1 MPMFNSS
8 ILPDVTGRVLGSAD
22 KQWDG
27 FFRNIQLSGTLSG
40 SGLTTLNASNT
51 QADTDSVNVQSNP
64 GSGMLTRFRITNP
77 SAGAIQF
84 AFKNG
89 LMTLGGINGADSP
102 SVPIQFFS
110 NPAENT
116 NSGAFSVYQ
125 RGSNANLAAYIDIM
139 GRVNL
144 YPNAYTTYGLQ
155 VGKVGD
161 ANPMF
166 NIGADG
172 SLSWGAG
179 GNNVLDTQLKRGAQG
194 WLYLTSSGGAWS
206 SLALNQLVCEIPTG
220 NPPLAVSSS
229 TLVPNLN
236 ADWLD
241 GADWAAPPAIGSTTP
256 GDVHAALLTASAQ
269 IQSSLNDGVT
279 PPFSVLSAV
288 PVNTMRVKFAS
299 DLTIE
304 GHLLADGSGAKHKRV
319 NIASLAAGAEVIV
332 QVVWTTPFA
341 DSVYTPVVSL
351 FDAGTSGGVQA
362 GLRIKRITQQDA
374 TKIGVQVINDDTVAH
389 AGGVLLA
396 HAFRG

>member
-51 QADTDSVNVQSNP
+51 QPDVDSVNVQSD
-64 GSGMLTRFRITNP
+64 SGTGLLTRLRISNP
-77 SAGAIQF
+77 SSGPVLF
-84 AFKNG
+84 AFKHG
-89 LMTLGGINGADSP
+89 IVTLGGTNSADSP
-102 SVPIQFFS
+102 SVPVQFLS
-110 NPAENT
+110 NPLEAVA
-116 NSGAFSVYQ
+116 SPAFSVYQ
-125 RGSNANLAAYIDIM
+125 RGSNSALAMYIDIM

-144 YPNAYTTYGLQ
+144 YPNTYTTYGLQ
-155 VGKVGD
+155 VGKLGD
-161 ANPMF
+161 ANAMF
-166 NIGADG
+166 QIGPG
-172 SLSWGAG
+172 GNLGWGAG
-179 GNNVLDTQLKRGAQG
+179 GNNALDTFLARNAAGLLILGDGVGGFASLSLRQLI
-194 WLYLTSSGGAWS
+194 SSAPPGVS
-206 SLALNQLVCEIPTG
+206 
-220 NPPLAVSSS
+220 PLAVVSP
-229 TLVPNLN
+229 TLVANLN

-241 GADWAAPPAIGSTTP
+241 GADWTAPPAIGSTTP

-341 DSVYTPVVSL
+341 DSVYTPVVSI

-374 TKIGVQVINDDTVAH
+374 TKIGVQVINDDSVAH

>member
-51 QADTDSVNVQSNP
+51 QPDVDSVDVQSD
-64 GSGMLTRFRITNP
+64 SGTGLLTRFRITNP
-77 SAGAIQF
+77 SSSPVLF

-89 LMTLGGINGADSP
+89 LITLGGTNSADSP
-102 SVPIQFFS
+102 AVGMSFFS
-110 NPAENT
+110 NPTDVIEPIKVFRR
-116 NSGAFSVYQ
+116 GDSV
-125 RGSNANLAAYIDIM
+125 NLAASVDIF
-139 GRVNL
+139 GHFISYCPGYTPFGFAVHALGAVNDIWRV
-144 YPNAYTTYGLQ
+144 A
-155 VGKVGD
+155 
-161 ANPMF
+161 
-166 NIGADG
+166 ADG
-172 SLSWGAG
+172 TTLWGAG
-179 GNNVLDTQLKRGAQG
+179 GSNALDVAFGRVAASSMALTNNGAG
-194 WLYLTSSGGAWS
+194 WANL
-206 SLALNQLVCEIPTG
+206 SLGQIISNAATG
-220 NPPLAVSSS
+220 TPPLVVAS
-229 TLVPNLN
+229 TTRVANLN
-236 ADWLD
+236 ADKLD
-241 GADWAAPPAIGSTTP
+241 DADWTAPPTIGSTTP

-332 QVVWTTPFA
+332 IVTWTTPFA

>member
-40 SGLTTLNASNT
+40 TGLTTSDVANPT
-51 QADTDSVNVQSNP
+51 PDVDSVNVQSDP
-64 GSGMLTRFRITNP
+64 GTGMLTRFRITNP
-77 SAGAIQF
+77 SAGPVLF
-84 AFKNG
+84 AFKHG
-89 LMTLGGINGADSP
+89 IVTLGGTNAADSP
-102 SVPIQFFS
+102 SVPLQMFC
-110 NPAENT
+110 NVAEVASSPLLT
-116 NSGAFSVYQ
+116 VFQ
-125 RGSNANLAAYIDIM
+125 RGSNVNPALIIDMM
-139 GRVNL
+139 GRINS
-144 YPNAYTTYGLQ
+144 YANAYTNYAYAVL
-155 VGKVGD
+155 KVGD
-161 ANPMF
+161 VNPIYMQ
-166 NIGADG
+166 GADG
-172 SLSWGAG
+172 AILWGAG
-179 GNNVLDTQLKRGAQG
+179 GNNALDVGFTRTAAGQ
-194 WLYLTSSGGAWS
+194 
-206 SLALNQLVCEIPTG
+206 LALTGVGGVLGVLALGQLSSNIATG
-220 NPPLAVSSS
+220 TPPLVVAS
-229 TLVPNLN
+229 TTRVANLN
-236 ADWLD
+236 ADKLD
-241 GADWAAPPAIGSTTP
+241 DADWTAPPTIGSTTP

-332 QVVWTTPFA
+332 IVTWTTPFA
-341 DSVYTPVVSL
+341 DSVYTPVVSI
-351 FDAGTSGGVQA
+351 FDAGTAGGVQA
-362 GLRIKRITQQDA
+362 GLRVKRITQQDA

>member
-27 FFRNIQLSGTLSG
+27 FFRNIVLTGTLSG
-40 SGLTTLNASNT
+40 TGLTSSDVSNP
-51 QADTDSVNVQSNP
+51 DPDVDSVNVQSDP
-64 GSGMLTRFRITNP
+64 GTGMLTRFRITNP
-77 SAGAIQF
+77 SAGAVQF

-89 LMTLGGINGADSP
+89 QIILGGITAADSP
-102 SVPIQFFS
+102 SVGISYLS
-110 NPAENT
+110 NPLEGT
-116 NSGAFSVYQ
+116 GTGAFSVYQ
-125 RGSNANLAAYIDIM
+125 RGSNANLAMYIDIM

-155 VGKVGD
+155 LGKLADVN
-161 ANPMF
+161 AMF
-166 NIGADG
+166 LLGSDGAVW
-172 SLSWGAG
+172 WGAG
-179 GNNVLDTQLKRGAQG
+179 GNNALDTVLRRIAAKS
-194 WLYLTSSGGAWS
+194 LSLTDGGANYGSLTLSQLIS
-206 SLALNQLVCEIPTG
+206 SVATG
-220 NPPLAVSSS
+220 TPPLVVAS
-229 TLVPNLN
+229 TTRVANLN
-236 ADWLD
+236 ADKLD
-241 GADWAAPPAIGSTTP
+241 DADWTAPPTIGSTTP

-332 QVVWTTPFA
+332 IVTWTTPFA

-374 TKIGVQVINDDTVAH
+374 TKIGVQVINDDSVAH